1 MQPVGHIA
9 GIDGR
14 AGVRDALTELHAYRL
29 VLDGEL
35 ERLETRIAGLDRS
48 GEKSDDVGELARRC
62 TEIRAQLE
70 LLSRMITAL
79 RAGRDPAGQYL

>member
-1 MQPVGHIA
+1 MQPAGHIA
-9 GIDGR
+9 GIDDR

-29 VLDGEL
+29 ILDGEL
-35 ERLETRIAGLDRS
+35 ERLETRVAELARS
-48 GEKSDDVGELARRC
+48 GEQVDDGGELARRC

-79 RAGRDPAGQYL
+79 RTVRDPAGQYL